1 MGYEIFT
8 EKNTRTTKP
17 FVSFSPRGRVGLNQ
31 AATAIMEKNAVEFV
45 LVLWDTKL
53 HRVAIRPI
61 TKKDNRAYRL
71 ARAKSSSMFSAKAFL
86 EFIKYDLIETRS
98 FPAEWNEDEGLLEV
112 EIPVEYLKDSQPK
125 AKLSAVG
132 K

>member
-1 MGYEIFT
+1 
-8 EKNTRTTKP
+8 
-17 FVSFSPRGRVGLNQ
+17 
-31 AATAIMEKNAVEFV
+31 
-45 LVLWDTKL
+45 
-53 HRVAIRPI
+53 
-61 TKKDNRAYRL
+61 
-71 ARAKSSSMFSAKAFL
+71 MFSAKAFL